1 VSSPRD
7 EGRVG
12 IAVLGSTG
20 SIGRQTLNV
29 IDEHL
34 DRFRVVALAARVASE
49 RFLGQIARYRPEI
62 AAVFE
67 STPALGKGT
76 EAIALGADGLVAA
89 STHPSVDIVVVASSG
104 HVAIVPTIRAL
115 EMGKTIALANK
126 ETLVCAGEIIA
137 PLVAASGTR
146 IRPVD
151 SEHSAIWQ
159 ALDGSPIEQVSRII
173 LTASGGPFR
182 TAPATKLGQVTAA
195 EALAH
200 PTWSMGDKITV
211 DSATLMNK
219 GLEIIEAHWLFG
231 LPYEQIEVLV
241 HPQSV
246 IHSLVEFIDGGQ
258 IAQLGLPD
266 MRVPIQYALTYPER
280 MELSTHRLDLAEVGV
295 LQFERPDTERF
306 PALRLAREAGIAGR
320 TYPTVLSAVDDVAVK
335 AFLAGDLRFIDIPVV
350 VEVVIEKHQP
360 ADVTLDSIWEADRWA
375 RIAAA
380 EAVTAMRSRLSG
392 GVTSREQGS
401 PP

>member
-1 VSSPRD
+1 VSSQGGD
-7 EGRVG
+7 GRVG
-12 IAVLGSTG
+12 VAVLGSTG
-20 SIGRQTLNV
+20 SIGRQTLSV
-29 IDEHL
+29 IDEHM

-49 RFLGQIARYRPEI
+49 RFLGQVARYRPEI

-67 STPALGKGT
+67 RTPALGPDIGP
-76 EAIALGADGLVAA
+76 IVVGGDGLIAA

-115 EMGKTIALANK
+115 ELGKTIALANK

-137 PLVAASGTR
+137 PLAAASGTL
-146 IRPVD
+146 IRPID
-151 SEHSAIWQ
+151 SEHCAIWQ
-159 ALDGSPIEQVSRII
+159 ALDGSPIEQVNRII

-182 TAPATKLGQVTAA
+182 TTAGTKLARVTAA

-231 LPYEQIEVLV
+231 LPYQQIEVLIHPESVV
-241 HPQSV
+241 HS
-246 IHSLVEFIDGGQ
+246 IVEFVDGGQ
-258 IAQLGLPD
+258 MAQLGLPD

-280 MELSTHRLDLAEVGV
+280 MKLSTHLLDLAEVGS
-295 LQFERPDTERF
+295 LHFERPDTERF
-306 PALRLAREAGIAGR
+306 PALRLAREAGMAGR
-320 TYPTVLSAVDDVAVK
+320 TYPTVLSAADDEAVR
-335 AFLAGDLRFIDIPVV
+335 AFLAGHLRFVDIPTA
-350 VEVVIEKHQP
+350 VEIVLEKHQP

-375 RIAAA
+375 RIAAG
-380 EAVTAMRSRLSG
+380 EAVTALQSR
-392 GVTSREQGS
+392 
-401 PP
+401 

>member
-1 VSSPRD
+1 VASQHGD
-7 EGRVG
+7 GRVG
-12 IAVLGSTG
+12 VAVLGSTG
-20 SIGRQTLNV
+20 SIGRQTLSV

-49 RFLGQIARYRPEI
+49 RFRGQVARYGPEI

-67 STPALGKGT
+67 WTPVLRDDIGPVMLGG
-76 EAIALGADGLVAA
+76 DGLIAA

-104 HVAIVPTIRAL
+104 HVAIVPTIHAL
-115 EMGKTIALANK
+115 ELGKTIALANK
-126 ETLVCAGEIIA
+126 ETLVCAGEIITRLA
-137 PLVAASGTR
+137 AASGTQ

-159 ALDGSPIEQVSRII
+159 AIDDSPIEQVNRII

-182 TAPATKLGQVTAA
+182 TAPATKLAQVTAA

-231 LPYEQIEVLV
+231 LSYDQIDVLV
-241 HPQSV
+241 HPESV
-246 IHSLVEFIDGGQ
+246 VHSLVEFVDGGL

-266 MRVPIQYALTYPER
+266 MRVPIQYALTYPGR
-280 MELSTHRLDLAEVGV
+280 MKLSTQRLDLAEVGA
-295 LQFERPDTERF
+295 LHFERPDTERF
-306 PALRLAREAGIAGR
+306 PGLRLAREAGIAGR
-320 TYPTVLSAVDDVAVK
+320 TYPTVLSAADDEAVT
-335 AFLAGDLRFIDIPVV
+335 AFLGGDLRFVDIPAA
-350 VEVVIEKHQP
+350 VEVVLEKHQP
-360 ADVTLDSIWEADRWA
+360 TDVTVDSIWEADHWA
-375 RIAAA
+375 RIAAR
-380 EAVTAMRSRLSG
+380 EAVRAMRSR
-392 GVTSREQGS
+392 R
-401 PP
+401 